1 MRIAFSVRLAVTALG
16 MVGAAAP
23 GRAQE
28 PQGRWSGFYL
38 GAGGGLADVSS
49 NVRLE
54 ASNTTTTY
62 NTCEIVAN
70 NQPGAIFQDNFNVT
84 CVGDQNPENP
94 ALNALFPNTT
104 VGTISSPFNL
114 TSAIVNQLNSLT
126 SGEAQWQGSLLVGF
140 DQHISPSV
148 VAGLFADVSWNGA
161 ENNFS
166 ASNPVA
172 SITGRLHF
180 DYLATAGARLG
191 WVVPNKNGLIYA
203 YGGYTFADAGGS
215 QATVTTSDGSSIFRP
230 DMFQGFSVGGGGEV
244 QLGKGWFGRLDYRYT
259 HLYGQRFDFK
269 HANSSTVPDG
279 VFAACAGPSGPVG
292 VDCQRY
298 KTTDSTTTGSARI
311 YPDVHAVQMI
321 FGYRF

>member
-1 MRIAFSVRLAVTALG
+1 M
-16 MVGAAAP
+16 
-23 GRAQE
+23 
-28 PQGRWSGFYL
+28 
-38 GAGGGLADVSS
+38 
-49 NVRLE
+49 
-54 ASNTTTTY
+54 
-62 NTCEIVAN
+62 
-70 NQPGAIFQDNFNVT
+70 
-84 CVGDQNPENP
+84 
-94 ALNALFPNTT
+94 
-104 VGTISSPFNL
+104 
-114 TSAIVNQLNSLT
+114 
-126 SGEAQWQGSLLVGF
+126 
-140 DQHISPSV
+140 
-148 VAGLFADVSWNGA
+148 SWNGA

-230 DMFQGFSVGGGGEV
+230 DRFQGFSVGGGGEV
-244 QLGKGWFGRLDYRYT
+244 QLGKGWFARLDYRYT